1 MLSPASLHYTM
12 PSPLQADHFWN
23 DVTNLDGLALARP
36 GTEPLLELSDT
47 AHPAWSLG
55 PRPPLVVAEDS
66 SLDCSRAEDSLLP
79 GSLPVAEEEDSLET
93 DPINGLIEIFNQEM
107 EAATGR
113 GGTAASPALS
123 TGNGICVVAGRPESN
138 AARTGSPTPRGDAQE
153 WPGMST
159 ASSRD
164 SGRTVL
170 TDSGSLTVAEGGLT
184 QAEAWKARK
193 EWARQPEW
201 ARLRVT
207 QEKLVQPVQDQ
218 ARLQSLR
225 RRQPEGSENPLGL
238 SPSGVSGSD
247 PRSSWITLEEEEVLG
262 SGEEEL
268 DRELGE
274 GETSSDDEEIVTT
287 RVVRRRLIVKGEEA
301 KNIPG
306 ESVREEQFT
315 DEDGNL
321 VTKKIVRKVVRRVT
335 PAEGKEETVEIL
347 HQEPASSENQPD
359 NLAKYG
365 VFVRDSTSRKGSART
380 TQP

>member
-262 SGEEEL
+262 SGEE
-268 DRELGE
+268 
-274 GETSSDDEEIVTT
+274 
-287 RVVRRRLIVKGEEA
+287 GEEA

-365 VFVRDSTSRKGSART
+365 VFVRDSTSRKLTESDSALYSEWIHGRMGAQIVKRISSRGT
-380 TQP
+380 PSLP